1 MKFMRLAVL
10 MGLLG
15 LIIST
20 TAAFAQGSDSGTLTV
35 YTALEDDQIQAYLAP
50 FYAQYPNININ
61 IIRDSTGVITAR
73 LLAEKDNPQADLIWG
88 LAASSLLVLEA
99 EGMLEPYAP
108 AGLESI
114 DPRFRDSSEVP
125 TWVGIDAYET
135 VFCVNTVEIE
145 RLGLTMPESWADL
158 IKPEYEGYLV
168 MPNPNSSGTG
178 FLSVAGI
185 LQMADEDG
193 NIQTLIGEDAAES
206 LELPSGEAVAEMPGW
221 AYLDALDKN
230 IAVYTHSGSKPC
242 RMAGAG
248 EYPIG
253 ISFGYRAVRQ
263 ARSGEPIV
271 GVWPAEGSGWDLE
284 ANALL
289 KKDEINPAAYTFL
302 DWAISEEAMALYA
315 TNFPIVA
322 RDLGL
327 PVPEGYPENAADL
340 LIQND
345 LRWAAAHREI
355 ILTEWLRRY
364 DAKSEVR

>member
-1 MKFMRLAVL
+1 MKFMRLAI
-10 MGLLG
+10 LLG
-15 LIIST
+15 LVSLIVST
-20 TAAFAQGSDSGTLTV
+20 SIVFAQGSDSGTLTV

-50 FYAQYPNININ
+50 FYAQYPNITVNIV
-61 IIRDSTGVITAR
+61 RDSTGVVTAR

-88 LAASSLLVLEA
+88 LAATSLLVLDQ

-108 AGLESI
+108 AGLENI
-114 DPRFRDSSEVP
+114 DPRFRDPSEVP
-125 TWVGIDAYET
+125 VWVGIDAWET
-135 VFCVNTVEIE
+135 VFCVNTIEIE
-145 RLGLTMPESWADL
+145 RLGLPMPESWADL
-158 IKPEYEGYLV
+158 IKPEYKGYIV

-178 FLSVAGI
+178 FLSVAAS
-185 LQMADEDG
+185 LQMADAEG
-193 NIQTLIGEDAAES
+193 NIQTLIGENAAEM
-206 LELPSGEAVAEMPGW
+206 LELPTGEAVLDMPGW
-221 AYLDALDKN
+221 AYLDALDQN

-284 ANALL
+284 ANALI
-289 KKDEINPAAYTFL
+289 KKDTINPAAYTFL

-315 TNFPIVA
+315 TNYPITAFNV
-322 RDLGL
+322 GL

-340 LIQND
+340 LIYND
-345 LRWAAAHREI
+345 LYWAAAHREI
-355 ILTEWLRRY
+355 ILTEWLKRY
-364 DAKSEVR
+364 DAKSEAR

>member
-1 MKFMRLAVL
+1 MKLMRLATL
-10 MGLLG
+10 IGLLCV
-15 LIIST
+15 IIST
-20 TAAFAQGSDSGTLTV
+20 TTVFAQGSDSGTLTV
-35 YTALEDDQIQAYLAP
+35 YTALEDDQIQAYLAS
-50 FYAQYPNININ
+50 FRAQYPNITVDIV
-61 IIRDSTGVITAR
+61 RDSTGIITAR

-108 AGLESI
+108 VGLENI
-114 DPRFRDSSEVP
+114 DARFRDPSEVP

-135 VFCVNTVEIE
+135 VFCVNTIEIE

-158 IKPEYEGYLV
+158 IKPEYKGYIV

-185 LQMADEDG
+185 LQMADEEG
-193 NIQTLIGEDAAES
+193 NIQTLIGEDAAEIM
-206 LELPSGEAVAEMPGW
+206 ELPSGEDVVEMPGW
-221 AYLDALDKN
+221 SYLDALNDN

-253 ISFGYRAVRQ
+253 ISFGYRAITQ
-263 ARSGEPIV
+263 ANNGEPIV

-284 ANALL
+284 ANALV
-289 KKDEINPAAYTFL
+289 KKDNINPAAYTFL

-315 TNFPIVA
+315 VNFPITGF
-322 RDLGL
+322 DTGL
-327 PVPEGYPENAADL
+327 PVPDGYPENAVDL
-340 LIQND
+340 LINNN
-345 LRWAAAHREI
+345 LYWAATNREI
-355 ILTEWLRRY
+355 ILAEWLERY
-364 DAKSEVR
+364 DAKSEPR